1 MDLFGGK
8 DVLKS
13 PYLDLLLEAD
23 PRPEAVYKYMQLCQA
38 LCDVRNGALTGIC
51 AYGPASDFEG
61 LEIYNLSVAPAF
73 RRSGIGSRLLQRMLE
88 LEKGP
93 IRVRTGSTSF
103 AALSLYQKLG
113 FRMKSIVSDY
123 FTNHYAEPII
133 ENGIQLRDQIVLEL
147 KDRSSGH
154 LFGN

>member
-1 MDLFGGK
+1 MDLFAGK
-8 DVLKS
+8 DVLVS

-23 PRPEAVYKYMQLCQA
+23 PRPEAVHKYMQFCQA

-51 AYGPASDFEG
+51 AYGRASDFDG
-61 LEIYNLSVAPAF
+61 LEIFNLSVAPEY
-73 RRSGIGSRLLQRMLE
+73 RESGIGSGLLGRLLE

-113 FRMKSIVSDY
+113 FRMISIVSDY
-123 FTNHYAEPII
+123 FSDHYDGPIF

-154 LFGN
+154 LFDN